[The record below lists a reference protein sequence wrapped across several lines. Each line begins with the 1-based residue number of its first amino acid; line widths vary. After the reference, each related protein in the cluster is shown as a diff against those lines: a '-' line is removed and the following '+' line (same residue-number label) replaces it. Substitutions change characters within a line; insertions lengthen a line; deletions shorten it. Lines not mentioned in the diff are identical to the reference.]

1 MRAAR
6 TFLPLL
12 LAASLLTVG
21 CTGQL
26 PTSAEPGFNQSPQ
39 PVLAEE
45 PPFLSSPQSSSEPD
59 STSLTGRGIGTIGSG
74 G

>member
-12 LAASLLTVG
+12 LAASLLAVG

-26 PTSAEPGFNQSPQ
+26 PTSAESGVNQSLQ
-39 PVLAEE
+39 PVAAGE
-45 PPFLSSPQSSSEPD
+45 PPFLSGPQSSSEPD
-59 STSLTGRGIGTIGSG
+59 SAPNTGRGIGTIGSG